1 MCIRDRYEVPVAP
14 GDALPNPTGSNIEL
28 STDTVTSASPYVFN
42 VSLRSI
48 FGMCGMHADGSKAD
62 GFKSMVVAQYTGV
75 GLQVDDKA
83 FVKYNSTS
91 GTFDD
96 FTTVP
101 NLHKDIDA
109 VYRPDY
115 TNFHIKASNNSLIQL
130 VSIFAIGYANQFV
143 VESGGDFSV
152 TNSNSNFGQIALVSK
167 GYKDNVFS
175 QDDVCL
181 LYTSPSPRDATLSR
195 MPSSA

>member
-1 MCIRDRYEVPVAP
+1 
-14 GDALPNPTGSNIEL
+14 
-28 STDTVTSASPYVFN
+28 
-42 VSLRSI
+42 
-48 FGMCGMHADGSKAD
+48 MCGMHADGSKAD

-115 TNFHIKASNNSLIQL
+115 VNFHIKASNNSLIQL
-130 VSIFAIGYANQFV
+130 VSIFGYWLCK
-143 VESGGDFSV
+143 SICS
-152 TNSNSNFGQIALVSK
+152 
-167 GYKDNVFS
+167 
-175 QDDVCL
+175 
-181 LYTSPSPRDATLSR
+181 
-195 MPSSA
+195 